1 MRDVGDSPSLNRHLR
16 FGPSLDLCYDVY
28 AQPCKCRH
36 CPTIDELDRM
46 PQHHAVSP
54 LTAVTSVKTAYRRG
68 MNAFSLNSHGFL
80 IGGISVVR
88 NIYSMKVRAGDTPD
102 VTAIWNIDYHMRTHL
117 RSSNI

>member
-54 LTAVTSVKTAYRRG
+54 LTPVTNRRLGG
-68 MNAFSLNSHGFL
+68 MNAFSLDWNRLGTMASPSYVTCILCFD
-80 IGGISVVR
+80 
-88 NIYSMKVRAGDTPD
+88 SMKVGAGDTPD
-102 VTAIWNIDYHMRTHL
+102 VTAMWNIDCR
-117 RSSNI
+117 